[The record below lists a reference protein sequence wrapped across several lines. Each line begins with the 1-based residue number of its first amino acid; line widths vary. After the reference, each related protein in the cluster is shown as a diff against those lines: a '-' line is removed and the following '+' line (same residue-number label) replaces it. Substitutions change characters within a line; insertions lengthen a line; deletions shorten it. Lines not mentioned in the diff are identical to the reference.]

1 MEKVSLNLNLKQF
14 LNKSNNFKIVNIKQ
28 PHTCEY
34 CGKQLPVGTECLTV
48 NKKSESRKWYCKD
61 CIELQLEINKAQC
74 RLNTTPFDDEG
85 AVLANMEYLDE
96 LQSEFNR

>member
-1 MEKVSLNLNLKQF
+1 MEKVKLNLKQF

-28 PHTCEY
+28 QHTCGH
-34 CGKQLPVGTECLTV
+34 CRKQLPVGTECLTV

-61 CIELQLEINKAQC
+61 CAELQLEINKAQY
-74 RLNTTPFDDEG
+74 RLNTTPFNDEG
-85 AVLANMEYLDE
+85 AALANIEYLDE